1 MWPDLGKN
9 AAVAAVVAAGIEVVA
24 VVAEGEETVVA
35 VAVAVAAVAVVV
47 IEEEADIKDL
57 AGETIQ
63 EEERAN

>member
-9 AAVAAVVAAGIEVVA
+9 AAVAAVVAAGIEVA
-24 VVAEGEETVVA
+24 VVAAEGEETVVA
-35 VAVAVAAVAVVV
+35 VVVAVAAVAVVV
-47 IEEEADIKDL
+47 IEEADIKDL